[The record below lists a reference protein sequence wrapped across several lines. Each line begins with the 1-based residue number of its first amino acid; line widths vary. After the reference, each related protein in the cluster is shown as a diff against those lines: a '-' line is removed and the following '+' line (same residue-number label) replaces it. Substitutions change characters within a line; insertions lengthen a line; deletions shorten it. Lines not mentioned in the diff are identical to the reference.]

1 MLLFLCSF
9 AADSMSRSMSFWPST
24 IATRSSS
31 ACVALKSMRFIIL
44 SPARTGRT
52 NQGLLWRLV
61 SHHRLLDHENALLV
75 CRLGQLLSRTR
86 RICRYAVG
94 ALFYY
99 YLVNFTGWITNRL
112 CGFGFLHGAMDASS
126 SAASG
131 PGSQS
136 CLGAKIRTFACTSSR
151 PATEAARRS

>member
-31 ACVALKSMRFIIL
+31 ACVALKSMRFICS

-52 NQGLLWRLV
+52 NQCLMCRLV
-61 SHHRLLDHENALLV
+61 SHHGVLDHENALVV
-75 CRLGQLLSRTR
+75 CRLGAPRCRTR
-86 RICRYAVG
+86 RICRFAGG

-99 YLVNFTGWITNRL
+99 YLVNFHWLDNQPPLRL
-112 CGFGFLHGAMDASS
+112 RVPARSDGLSP
-126 SAASG
+126 SAALEPGTGKTVFSG
-131 PGSQS
+131 GGKPT
-136 CLGAKIRTFACTSSR
+136 L
-151 PATEAARRS
+151 

>member
-31 ACVALKSMRFIIL
+31 ACVALKSMRFIYS

-52 NQGLLWRLV
+52 NQGLLWRLD
-61 SHHRLLDHENALLV
+61 SHYRSLDHENALV
-75 CRLGQLLSRTR
+75 ACRPGSLNCKTR
-86 RICRYAVG
+86 RICRDAVG

-99 YLVNFTGWITNRL
+99 HLVNFTGWITNRL
-112 CGFGFLHGAMDASS
+112 CGFGFLHGAMDVSP
-126 SAASG
+126 SAASE
-131 PGSQS
+131 PGT
-136 CLGAKIRTFACTSSR
+136 G
-151 PATEAARRS
+151 